1 MSLVDKLFLSVSEE
15 KRNLSGS
22 SSRLL
27 EVWGTYYII
36 LYYILSMGYIHTRSS
51 GGGTKILKVS
61 VRRSFG

>member
-36 LYYILSMGYIHTRSS
+36 LCILYIKYGVYTYTEQWWRHKNSKGI
-51 GGGTKILKVS
+51 
-61 VRRSFG
+61 